1 MKHLNKI
8 IFINSASM
16 RYEEL
21 ELDGNIHLSG
31 YSGAGKT
38 SVERAILYF
47 FTADQRNLGIDL
59 NSQKTFIQY
68 YFASAD
74 SHIVYEVKKDD
85 GAFCVILTNYENRI
99 QYAFVDSPF
108 HGVK

>member
-47 FTADQRNLGIDL
+47 FTADQRNLM
-59 NSQKTFIQY
+59 
-68 YFASAD
+68 
-74 SHIVYEVKKDD
+74 E
-85 GAFCVILTNYENRI
+85 
-99 QYAFVDSPF
+99 
-108 HGVK
+108 